1 MFWSILGFLQS
12 PFAEGPYKKSG
23 TEQSD
28 KSWSS
33 KNTESKLPRGKLN
46 PQPSNVSGMDGR
58 KSTISKHVPEG
69 NILLL
74 GQTHYYAPEET
85 SCLFRWADPLTTVT
99 YSPGPVERLL
109 SPRGFSLPPS
119 HTVCINLITLC
130 DRYYSAISSVHLRQF
145 YPHGHIP

>member
-12 PFAEGPYKKSG
+12 PFAEGPYEKSG

-46 PQPSNVSGMDGR
+46 PQPSNVSGMEFGH

-74 GQTHYYAPEET
+74 GQTRYYAPEET
-85 SCLFRWADPLTTVT
+85 SC
-99 YSPGPVERLL
+99 
-109 SPRGFSLPPS
+109 
-119 HTVCINLITLC
+119 
-130 DRYYSAISSVHLRQF
+130 
-145 YPHGHIP
+145 